1 MTHNSLYAVMLLAT
15 TTWVL
20 ILHHPPLVRNSLS
33 HPNPSLP
40 ESEAG
45 AESREVAVA
54 ALPGSRLTQAEE
66 GVTLDGALPQV
77 FAGLGVG
84 QLEYKSVLLFPTLE
98 GPKRTKKSVRHVRVC
113 CYFAS
118 RTQTWSS
125 SSTTTSVSRLLLK
138 SSRVILG
145 LDGKNNGL
153 YVSGVIARLGPYIF
167 HQQQHP
173 EHHVR
178 RPQDKKNTALIR
190 PHF

>member
-1 MTHNSLYAVMLLAT
+1 M
-15 TTWVL
+15 L

-77 FAGLGVG
+77 FAALGVG

-98 GPKRTKKSVRHVRVC
+98 GPKRTEKC
-113 CYFAS
+113 
-118 RTQTWSS
+118 QT
-125 SSTTTSVSRLLLK
+125 R
-138 SSRVILG
+138 
-145 LDGKNNGL
+145 
-153 YVSGVIARLGPYIF
+153 ARACVVTL
-167 HQQQHP
+167 HQGHKP
-173 EHHVR
+173 DR
-178 RPQDKKNTALIR
+178 RPPPR
-190 PHF
+190 PASVDSF